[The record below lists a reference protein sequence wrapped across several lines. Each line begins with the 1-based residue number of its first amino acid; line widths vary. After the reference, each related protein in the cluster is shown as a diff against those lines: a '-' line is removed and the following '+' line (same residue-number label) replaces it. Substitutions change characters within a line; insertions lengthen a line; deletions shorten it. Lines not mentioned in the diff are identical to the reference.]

1 MEVARSQ
8 ASIDGLFTSEH
19 EQGNTSLSFGVEAP
33 GMQHTTAGRS
43 VEVLGP
49 ESHDE
54 RSLNDQTGHGNPALT
69 RLDATTELRPLPN
82 EARSSGFG
90 GAGGP
95 MDIAA
100 QRRLLGGRPKQ
111 RRVCHICG
119 RECPSK
125 HKLKR
130 HLSTHSEDRPYNC
143 HVCGRS
149 FKWSEYL
156 SKHMRQ
162 QHSVQYVS
170 ENVSGEGLVFLF

>member
-1 MEVARSQ
+1 MEVVRSQ
-8 ASIDGLFTSEH
+8 ASIEGLFTSER
-19 EQGNTSLSFGVEAP
+19 EQGNSSLCFGETAT
-33 GMQHTTAGRS
+33 MQLTTAGSS
-43 VEVLGP
+43 VDVLGQ

-54 RSLNDQTGHGNPALT
+54 RSLNDRSEHGNSALN
-69 RLDATTELRPLPN
+69 RLDATSIEHTAVPN

-90 GAGGP
+90 GAGGRV
-95 MDIAA
+95 DIAA
-100 QRRLLGGRPKQ
+100 QRKLLGGRPKQ

-143 HVCGRS
+143 RVCGRS

-162 QHSVQYVS
+162 QHSVQYLS
-170 ENVSGEGLVFLF
+170 ETVSG

>member
-8 ASIDGLFTSEH
+8 ASIEGLFTSEH
-19 EQGNTSLSFGVEAP
+19 DQGNPSLSFGEAAA
-33 GMQHTTAGRS
+33 MQHTTAGNS
-43 VEVLGP
+43 VDVLGQ

-54 RSLNDQTGHGNPALT
+54 RSLNDQTEHGNSSIS
-69 RLDATTELRPLPN
+69 RLDATTELTALPN

-90 GAGGP
+90 GAGGLV
-95 MDIAA
+95 DIAA

-170 ENVSGEGLVFLF
+170 ETVSG